1 MSSAGTPNT
10 FANATRASASC
21 RLRPTELARADHR
34 SGYQTAMCYHPQL
47 TDVIDLARAVPKV
60 TIAMC
65 HVGGVLG
72 YGGYADLPG
81 ASCSSDTFL
90 PA

>member
-1 MSSAGTPNT
+1 
-10 FANATRASASC
+10 
-21 RLRPTELARADHR
+21 
-34 SGYQTAMCYHPQL
+34 MCYHPQL

-81 ASCSSDTFL
+81 AQERVWPFAIQL
-90 PA
+90 YRP